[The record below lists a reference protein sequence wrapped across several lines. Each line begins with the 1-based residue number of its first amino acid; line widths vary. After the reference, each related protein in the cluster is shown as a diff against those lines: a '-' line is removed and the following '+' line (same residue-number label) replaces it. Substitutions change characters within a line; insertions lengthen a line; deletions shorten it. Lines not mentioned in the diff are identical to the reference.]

1 MSHYK
6 YLQEK
11 YNASSRIEHRF
22 DPLLDTYQTCGHCF
36 SAINNIVNVNI
47 TYHSCYHWTINTR
60 MALEFSQLE

>member
-11 YNASSRIEHRF
+11 YNASSRIEHRL

-47 TYHSCYHWTINTR
+47 TCSIRIMNT
-60 MALEFSQLE
+60 